1 MVYYLLSLEARNFI
15 ISGCN
20 ATLREK
26 IDDTLTFPTP
36 YYFHFISFAFVQL
49 TYLPLPSEKEMFHD
63 VIVILLTWRYI
74 QATLTVEGGSCQW
87 SNGISGKDRSVILH
101 ITIRILQTWF
111 VK

>member
-49 TYLPLPSEKEMFHD
+49 TY
-63 VIVILLTWRYI
+63 
-74 QATLTVEGGSCQW
+74 
-87 SNGISGKDRSVILH
+87 
-101 ITIRILQTWF
+101 
-111 VK
+111 

>member
-20 ATLREK
+20 ATLHEK

-49 TYLPLPSEKEMFHD
+49 TYLPPPFEKEMFHCYCD
-63 VIVILLTWRYI
+63 SINLKIHTGNIDCGRGVLSMI
-74 QATLTVEGGSCQW
+74 
-87 SNGISGKDRSVILH
+87 
-101 ITIRILQTWF
+101 
-111 VK
+111 

>member
-49 TYLPLPSEKEMFHD
+49 TYLPLPSKKEMFHD
-63 VIVILLTWRYI
+63 CYCDSINLKIHTGNIDCGRGVLSMI
-74 QATLTVEGGSCQW
+74 
-87 SNGISGKDRSVILH
+87 
-101 ITIRILQTWF
+101 
-111 VK
+111 